1 MAESLAPFEAFIAE
15 HHILSLATCHDNL
28 PQSATLFYV
37 YDPLH
42 VSFIVAS
49 ESKTEHIQN
58 ILANKNVAGT
68 VALETKSVGKIQGI
82 QFKATMILSEDSE
95 DKKRYFKAYPYALA
109 MHPTLW
115 RIELSSMK
123 LTNNRL
129 GFGTKLTWTVS
140 E

>member
-49 ESKTEHIQN
+49 DTKTQHIQN
-58 ILANKNVAGT
+58 ILSNKNVAGT
-68 VALETKSVGKIQGI
+68 IALETKSVGKIQGI
-82 QFKATMILSEDSE
+82 QFQASMVLSEESG

-109 MHPTLW
+109 MNPTLW
-115 RIELSSMK
+115 RIKLVSMK
-123 LTNNRL
+123 LTDNRL
-129 GFGTKLTWTVS
+129 GFGTKLTWDVL

>member
-49 ESKTEHIQN
+49 DTKTQHIQN
-58 ILANKNVAGT
+58 ILSNKNVAGT
-68 VALETKSVGKIQGI
+68 IALETKSVGKIQGI
-82 QFKATMILSEDSE
+82 QFQASMVLSEESG
-95 DKKRYFKAYPYALA
+95 DKKCYFKAYPYALA
-109 MHPTLW
+109 MNPTLW
-115 RIELSSMK
+115 RIKLVSMK
-123 LTNNRL
+123 LTDNRL
-129 GFGTKLTWTVS
+129 GFGTKLTWDVL